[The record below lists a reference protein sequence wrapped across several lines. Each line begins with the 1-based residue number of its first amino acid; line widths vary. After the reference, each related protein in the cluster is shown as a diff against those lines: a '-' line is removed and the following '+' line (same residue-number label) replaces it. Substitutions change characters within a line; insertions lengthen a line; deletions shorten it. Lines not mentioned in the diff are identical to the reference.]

1 MLMEKVLYLL
11 RDKVLHEKYDA
22 DKVLSNEEEKSVF
35 VLKNKL
41 SENREPLIVS

>member
-41 SENREPLIVS
+41 SENREPLTVS